1 MNIFVLSA
9 NPREAAK
16 WHVDK
21 HIVKMPL
28 ETAQI
33 LYAARRHYGDDTT
46 PYKATHQHHPC
57 CKWASESVE
66 NYVWL
71 CILGIELCIEYV
83 YRYGRKHKCCDI
95 IEECLLKVPKKIANK
110 GRTEFVQAMPDHCK
124 MDNPVLAY
132 RNYYLQEKSH
142 LAKWKN
148 RGVPHWWI
156 NECIQSE
163 SKQSS

>member
-1 MNIFVLSA
+1 MHLNIFALSTD
-9 NPREAAK
+9 PKEAAK

-33 LYAARRHYGDDTT
+33 LCTVRRHYGDDTA
-46 PYKATHQHHPC
+46 PYKATHKHHPC
-57 CKWASESVE
+57 CKWACESVE

-71 CILGIELCIEYV
+71 CILGIELCTEYTH
-83 YRYGRKHKCCDI
+83 RYGRVHKCEAI
-95 IEECLLKVPKKIANK
+95 IKECLLKVPKKIANR
-110 GRTEFVQAMPDHCK
+110 GRTKFVQAMPDHCK

-142 LAKWKN
+142 LAKWSN
-148 RGVPHWWI
+148 REIPHWWI
-156 NECIQSE
+156 NEYIQSE
-163 SKQSS
+163 S